1 MTKTFTAIVLF
12 GLLGACAKPE
22 RVILLPETGKPQSAL
37 TVTSKSGSATLA
49 EPYAEAQIT
58 PNETKSGKIDAD
70 TVLKRYGDVITAL
83 PPAAKKFLVYFS
95 TGSNELT
102 TESNALLA
110 TIQAELGKI
119 PGAEIVV
126 IGHSDRV
133 GTVESNDTLSA
144 KRAEFIRE
152 KLIAS
157 GIPGARI
164 STVGRGEREPLVP
177 TEDEVAEPRNRRV
190 EIKIR

>member
-1 MTKTFTAIVLF
+1 MTKVCAFIALL

-22 RVILLPETGKPQSAL
+22 RVILLPEAGKPQSAL
-37 TVTSKSGSATLA
+37 TVTAKAGSATLS

-58 PNETKSGKIDAD
+58 ASETKAGKTDAD
-70 TVLKRYGDVITAL
+70 TVAKRYGDVITAI
-83 PPAAKKFLVYFS
+83 PPAAKKFLVYFA

-102 TESNALLA
+102 AESNALLA
-110 TIQAELGKI
+110 TIQTELSKI

-157 GIPGARI
+157 GIRGARI